1 MATDLFLDI
10 KKRAKDKG
18 LSLDALQQEVGISHM
33 TLQKWKVK
41 VPKSIEILQRIN
53 DRLNKE

>member
-18 LSLDALQQEVGISHM
+18 LSLDALQQEAGISHM

-53 DRLNKE
+53 DILNKE

>member
-53 DRLNKE
+53 DILNKE

>member
-10 KKRAKDKG
+10 KKRAKEKG

-53 DRLNKE
+53 DILNKE